1 VASKLHPLASQASDP
16 DGAPEPDPVV
26 AEPEGEDDEE
36 SEVQALNTPRTAVAA
51 IPCKTD
57 LRLVFI
63 AMSPTVGTS
72 SRRGK

>member
-1 VASKLHPLASQASDP
+1 LASQASDP

-26 AEPEGEDDEE
+26 AEPEGEDDE
-36 SEVQALNTPRTAVAA
+36 SEVQALNTPSTAVAA

-63 AMSPTVGTS
+63 AVSPTVGTS